1 MARSVP
7 DTGDG
12 DAATVSA
19 AEIARLA
26 GVGRAAVSNWR
37 RRYGDFPEPVGGTDT
52 SPSFDLREV
61 RRWLEQQGK
70 LDQAPSV
77 ESVWQLMDAA
87 RGRLDTADAVAFTG
101 AALLVATSERDTAG
115 MADAELDDCIRA
127 VFTAVPGI
135 GAPELPPV
143 HTFRETLDALA
154 ELARSQGGPQ
164 EAFERLYERFLTSVT
179 RQFTAT
185 PEELAELM
193 VDLAG
198 RPEGTVFDPACGAAT
213 LLRTAFLRG
222 RGVRPVGQELAAG
235 LARLAGVRLALAGAE
250 PDIRADDSLREDAF
264 PDLSAD
270 TVLVNPPF
278 NQRDWGVEELEFD
291 ARWEYGLPAKGDSEL
306 AWVQHALARA
316 RPGGAVVVVL
326 PPGVASRRSGRRIRT
341 ELLRRRALR
350 AVVSLPAG
358 LAPPMGIPLM
368 LWVLRRP
375 AEGEAAPSEVL
386 LVDAAAAV
394 VEPAWPKVR
403 DAVLAAYEPFA
414 ADRQAGGGEAG
425 SEEAGYWRA
434 VPVVDLLGEDV
445 DLTPARHLAP
455 AAPDVSGLG
464 AAREALAGL
473 AGRLS
478 GLLPD
483 VAEASPGSRATV
495 TVHDLVRRGQVE
507 LLWTPSHRRGEEG
520 APGPES
526 LLAFTVKEV
535 LSGGPPSQRMPEGV
549 DTVRVRAGDVLVPRA
564 PVPRPAARVVD
575 DTEAGTPVAGNVVVV
590 RPDPDAVDS
599 WFLAAVFSGS
609 EVAQRSSSLSLNR
622 SSLVDVRRVGLPRLP
637 LLDQQR
643 IGAAFRR
650 LEEFRATLD
659 GLYRAGDDARRTMVD
674 GLIHGALRPVAD
686 GPEDTFDE

>member
-1 MARSVP
+1 MP

-61 RRWLEQQGK
+61 RGWLEQQGK
-70 LDQAPSV
+70 LARAPSV

-87 RGRLDTADAVAFTG
+87 RGRLDTADAVAFAG
-101 AALLVATSERDTAG
+101 AALLVAASERDTAAV
-115 MADAELDDCIRA
+115 ADAELDDRIRA
-127 VFTAVPGI
+127 VFTAVPDT

-143 HTFRETLDALA
+143 HTFREALEALA
-154 ELARSQGGPQ
+154 ELAREEGGPQ

-185 PEELAELM
+185 PDELAELM

-198 RPEGTVFDPACGAAT
+198 RPGGTVFDPACGAAT

-235 LARLAGVRLALAGAE
+235 LARLGRVRLALAGAE
-250 PDIRADDSLREDAF
+250 PDIRAGDSLRADAF

-270 TVLVNPPF
+270 AVLVYPPF
-278 NQRDWGVEELEFD
+278 NQRDWGVEELGFD

-306 AWVQHALARA
+306 AWVQHALARV

-326 PPGVASRRSGRRIRT
+326 PPGVASRRSGRRIRS
-341 ELLRRRALR
+341 ELLRRGALR
-350 AVVSLPAG
+350 AVVALPAG
-358 LAPPMGIPLM
+358 LAPPMGVPLT

-375 AEGEAAPSEVL
+375 AENEPAPSDVL
-386 LVDAAAAV
+386 MVDAAAAV
-394 VEPAWPKVR
+394 AEPAWPKVR
-403 DAVLAAYEPFA
+403 EAVLDAYEPFA
-414 ADRQAGGGEAG
+414 AGRETGG
-425 SEEAGYWRA
+425 EEAGYRRA

-445 DLTPARHLAP
+445 DVTPARHLSP

-464 AAREALAGL
+464 EARKALAGL
-473 AGRLS
+473 AGRLP
-478 GLLPD
+478 GLLPE
-483 VAEASPGSRATV
+483 VAEASPGSRAAV

-507 LLWTPSHRRGEEG
+507 LLWTPSHRRGEDD
-520 APGPES
+520 AAGPEA
-526 LLAFTVKEV
+526 LLAFTVKDV
-535 LSGGPPSQRMPEGV
+535 LSGGPPSQRIPEGA
-549 DTVRVRAGDVLVPRA
+549 DTVRARPGDVLVPRA
-564 PVPRPAARVVD
+564 PLARPAARVVA

-590 RPDPDAVDS
+590 RPDPDAVDP

-609 EVAQRSSSLSLNR
+609 EVAQRSSSLHR
-622 SSLVDVRRVGLPRLP
+622 SSLVDVRRVELPRLP

-650 LEEFRATLD
+650 LDEFRTALD
-659 GLYRAGDDARRTMVD
+659 GLYRAGDEARRTMVD
-674 GLIHGALRPVAD
+674 GLIHGALRPIAD
-686 GPEDTFDE
+686 GPDGTPGG